1 MWCIPKVTDTF
12 IARMEHLIEVYQQP
26 YDPLEPVICFDE
38 KSKQLLEDTRPLL
51 SPTDTGQPIRRD
63 YEYRRNGTVNLF
75 LSVEPKGGYREV
87 TVTDRRTKQDF
98 AGEIKRLS
106 ELPRYQ
112 SAKKL
117 HIVLDNLNT
126 HFETSL
132 QETFGSSVTKRLM
145 ERIEFHYTPTHGSWL
160 NMAEIELSILGRQCV
175 NRRLPTK
182 ERVVRETSAWQAF
195 RNDRQATLQWKFTT
209 RDARNVFK
217 EYYENLVE

>member
-1 MWCIPKVTDTF
+1 MNIRYDINSGGIKGYVLAGSASGNNF
-12 IARMEHLIEVYQQP
+12 IMRVSRA
-26 YDPLEPVICFDE
+26 
-38 KSKQLLEDTRPLL
+38 
-51 SPTDTGQPIRRD
+51 
-63 YEYRRNGTVNLF
+63 
-75 LSVEPKGGYREV
+75 
-87 TVTDRRTKQDF
+87 
-98 AGEIKRLS
+98 
-106 ELPRYQ
+106 
-112 SAKKL
+112 AKKL